1 MRSSRAAIDCPQ
13 YAAAD
18 RLWPVR
24 PVTCRPERDSLADMT
39 EAVQLDLR
47 GLRCPLP
54 VLRAQKALRGLPAG
68 AELVVL
74 ATDPG
79 AVKDFAAFAEAS
91 GHRLLESTETDGM
104 FRFRLEKR
112 A

>member
-1 MRSSRAAIDCPQ
+1 VTGPAGDVILAAMGD
-13 YAAAD
+13 D
-18 RLWPVR
+18 L
-24 PVTCRPERDSLADMT
+24 L
-39 EAVQLDLR
+39 LDLQ

-54 VLRAQKALRGLPAG
+54 VLRAQKALRSLAPG
-68 AELVVL
+68 ACIVVL

-91 GHRLLESTETDGM
+91 GHRLLESSEANGIY
-104 FRFRLEKR
+104 RFRLERR